1 MANRWTLAGG
11 AGLGAGVMYLL
22 DPDKGRRRR
31 ALTRDKV
38 LHFANKAGEAIGT
51 TSTDLSHRTAGT
63 LARVRGR
70 FGGKDVPDHVLTER
84 VRARIGRAVS
94 HPRSIEVS
102 SEFGWVTLQG
112 PVLLNELDELLRAV
126 WSVPGVR
133 EVENRLEVH
142 REPGDVP
149 GLQGGSTRP
158 GRRSELRQR
167 NWSPSARFLTG
178 AAAGALGVAGLRR
191 GGVVGWTLAALGG
204 AGVARALA
212 NRPVRQMAGLGGRR
226 AVDFHKTINVQAP
239 IEEVFDFW
247 TNFENF
253 PRFMSHVRQVRKT
266 GDGRSHWVAA
276 GPGGTEVE
284 WDAVVT
290 ECDPNRV
297 VAWRS
302 EPGSTV
308 GNAGIVR
315 FDPNPDGGTRIDIR
329 MSYNPPAGGLGHVVA
344 ALFGA
349 DPKRAMDEDLV
360 RFKSLL
366 EDGKTTTPRQGT
378 VDLEQVQQKGNGQGS
393 GPGV

>member
-1 MANRWTLAGG
+1 
-11 AGLGAGVMYLL
+11 MYLM

-31 ALTRDKV
+31 ALARDRV
-38 LHFANKAGEAIGT
+38 LHFANKAGEAVGT
-51 TSTDLSHRTAGT
+51 TSTDLSHRSAGA

-70 FGGKDVPDHVLTER
+70 FGQKEVPDYVLTER

-94 HPRSIEVS
+94 HPRSIEVL
-102 SEFGWVTLQG
+102 SEYGWVTLRG
-112 PVLLNELDELLRAV
+112 PVLLNEVDELLRTV

-133 EVENRLEVH
+133 EVENKLEVH

-158 GRRSELRQR
+158 GERAELRQR

-178 AAAGALGVAGLRR
+178 AAAGALVVAGLRR
-191 GGVVGWTLAALGG
+191 GGVVGWALAAAGSGG
-204 AGVARALA
+204 LARALS
-212 NRPVRQMAGLGGRR
+212 NRPVRQIAGFGGRR

-253 PRFMSHVRQVRKT
+253 PRFMSHVREVRKT
-266 GDGRSHWVAA
+266 SEDRSHWVAS
-276 GPGGTEVE
+276 GPGGVDVE

-290 ECDPNRV
+290 ELEPNQV

-302 EPGSTV
+302 VPGSTV
-308 GNAGIVR
+308 ANAGIVR
-315 FDPNPDGGTRIDIR
+315 FDPNEDGSTRIDIR
-329 MSYNPPAGGLGHVVA
+329 MSYNPPAGALGHVVA
-344 ALFGA
+344 TFFGA

-366 EDGKTTTPRQGT
+366 EDGKTTTRPAGT
-378 VDLEQVQQKGNGQGS
+378 VSLEEVEEGNGQGAGS
-393 GPGV
+393 